1 MIFIHHGRGVEQGLA
16 EVLEDKYLIVEP
28 ISDLKVASVK
38 HLVELY
44 SQVYP
49 YKNPCLVAG
58 PLDEADPST
67 LDILLKRIEEPIRN
81 APELILWA
89 RDLGGVPDTIRSR
102 CGEKY
107 HYAPPQ
113 EHEKYEE
120 GLIVFKALK
129 EGDLGKVLSV
139 LKDLKAGDERGLLE
153 AFVEAILASNEYE
166 LYSEPLKRLVS
177 RTRISKA
184 SLYGFFL
191 GLGEGCFN
199 E

>member
-16 EVLEDKYLIVEP
+16 EVLEGKYLVADP

-67 LDILLKRIEEPIRN
+67 LDILLKRIEEPVRN

-102 CGEKY
+102 CGEKF
-107 HYAPPQ
+107 HYAPPVL
-113 EHEKYEE
+113 HDLSEE
-120 GLIVFKALK
+120 GSRLYRSVK
-129 EGDLGKVLSV
+129 ERDLASV
-139 LKDLKAGDERGLLE
+139 LKVLRDLKAGGERGLLE
-153 AFVEAILASNEYE
+153 AYVEALIDSQDYA
-166 LYSEPLKRLVS
+166 LYSESLKILIS
-177 RTRISKA
+177 KTRISRA
-184 SLYGFFL
+184 SLFGYFL
-191 GLGEGCFN
+191 GLGEGCY